1 MVVFSMVQY
10 PNVPSADLL
19 LLAKEAGAAGIEWD
33 DMTHLHPG
41 HTHEATQAYW
51 DAVHEKLES
60 VSLTSHYTLGNKR
73 DIQELFMPVMDCA
86 FALHASVVRLNPSST
101 PSAQADYSVFNVA
114 AQELRTICDM
124 ANVFDMEIH
133 VNCRPGTLTDTPEGV
148 QKLIKMAN
156 CRNCKCA
163 WQPDP
168 SVSDQENLKNLQLL
182 KEYLGSVIVN
192 TSWKKEYA
200 SYLEKSF
207 PNIPLILEAGRMA

>member
-33 DMTHLHPG
+33 DVTHLHPG

-207 PNIPLILEAGRMA
+207 PQMPLILEAGRMA